1 MKNSTDA
8 VSGLVLLALCA
19 VGACSVKS
27 LPGPTPPEVVGPA
40 LVPSLALIATAACG
54 ILLFVQALCRASSS
68 PPWGDCKTICK
79 VFGYFCLFAAYL
91 ASMVSI
97 GEFLTAQQ
105 DFPWPHN
112 SGFTVGTVL
121 FLLIS
126 LWALGRRRPLE
137 LFAVAVLTTAALVF
151 AFGTFF
157 QILLP

>member
-1 MKNSTDA
+1 MKNCNDV
-8 VSGLVLLALCA
+8 VSGLVLLALCS
-19 VGACSVKS
+19 VGAYSVKS

-40 LVPSLALIATAACG
+40 LLPSLALIATAGCG
-54 ILLFVQALCRASSS
+54 IILCIQGLCRAPSE
-68 PPWGDCKTICK
+68 PPWGDGKIIFK
-79 VFGYFCLFAAYL
+79 VFSYFCLFAAYL

-97 GEFLTAQQ
+97 GEFLTAQK

-112 SGFTVGTVL
+112 SGFTVATVL

-126 LWALGRRRPLE
+126 LRVLGRRRPLE
-137 LFAVAVLTTAALVF
+137 LLSVAVLTTAALLL